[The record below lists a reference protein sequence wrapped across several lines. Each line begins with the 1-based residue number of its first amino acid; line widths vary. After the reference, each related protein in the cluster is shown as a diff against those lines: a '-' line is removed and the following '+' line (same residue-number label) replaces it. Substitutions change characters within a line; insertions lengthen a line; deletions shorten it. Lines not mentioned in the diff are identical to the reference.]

1 MKPLDT
7 STPNARISLTFL
19 GDTADLLRRAPEVDR
34 TIIYPLI
41 RRASIKDI
49 LESLGVPHTEVGR
62 IVLDGREQTFEKIAG
77 DGEHFEIHPL
87 SPALPPTVATI
98 LRPVPLSACIF
109 LVDINVGRLAGLLRM
124 AGFDAEAVGSDTAD
138 TANAANAANATIILR
153 AIREGRILLTR
164 NRDLLKHRKLV
175 FGRLV
180 LSQNPEQ
187 QLKEIIN
194 LYRLQDQLQPFS
206 RCIACNAMLAEVEKS
221 AIIDR
226 LLPLTKKYF
235 HHFKQCTGCGKIYWH
250 GSHHE
255 KMTSKLGMILG
266 TPPREDGKA
275 KGD

>member
-1 MKPLDT
+1 MKPPDHPD
-7 STPNARISLTFL
+7 PNARISLTFH
-19 GDTADLLRRAPEVDR
+19 GDTTDLLRRAPEVDR

-49 LESLGVPHTEVGR
+49 IEGLGVPHTEVGR

-77 DGEHFEIHPL
+77 DGAHFDIHPL
-87 SPALPPTVATI
+87 SPALPPTITTI
-98 LRPVPLSACIF
+98 LRPDPLSACIF

-124 AGFDAEAVGSDTAD
+124 AGFDAETIGPDTAD
-138 TANAANAANATIILR
+138 TATVLR

-180 LSQNPEQ
+180 RSQNPERQ
-187 QLKEIIN
+187 VKEIIN
-194 LYRLQDQLQPFS
+194 LYSLEDRLQPFS
-206 RCIACNAMLAEVEKS
+206 RCIACNGMLAEVQKD

-235 HHFKQCTGCGKIYWH
+235 HRFRQCSGCNNIYWH
-250 GSHHE
+250 GSHHD
-255 KMTSKLGMILG
+255 KMTSKIAMILG
-266 TPPREDGKA
+266 TPFNKNEEIQGE
-275 KGD
+275 